1 MYVIDFFTNVVE
13 EAKQSFIYG
22 TVSSLVKAN
31 INKKENDN
39 ILYLQKKAIREGIE
53 YMQFNIVY
61 SSIKYIFSLLKMK
74 NKINNNL
81 CLFLASYYMGLRNGH
96 GFAFKASC
104 VSTGIYLG
112 ESLVNLIR

>member
-39 ILYLQKKAIREGIE
+39 ILYLQKK
-53 YMQFNIVY
+53 
-61 SSIKYIFSLLKMK
+61 LLE
-74 NKINNNL
+74 
-81 CLFLASYYMGLRNGH
+81 R
-96 GFAFKASC
+96 
-104 VSTGIYLG
+104 V
-112 ESLVNLIR
+112 

>member
-13 EAKQSFIYG
+13 DAKQSFIYG
-22 TVSSLVKAN
+22 TISSLVKAN

-39 ILYLQKKAIREGIE
+39 ILYLQKKAIKEGIE

-61 SSIKYIFSLLKMK
+61 SSIKYLFSLVNVK
-74 NKINNNL
+74 NKINNVL

-96 GFAFKASC
+96 GFALKASC
-104 VSTGIYLG
+104 ISTSIYLG
-112 ESLVNLIR
+112 ETLISLIR